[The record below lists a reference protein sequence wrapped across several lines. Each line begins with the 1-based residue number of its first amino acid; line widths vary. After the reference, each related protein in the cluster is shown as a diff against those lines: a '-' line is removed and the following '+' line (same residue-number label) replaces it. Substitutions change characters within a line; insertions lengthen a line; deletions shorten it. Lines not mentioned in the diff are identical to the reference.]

1 MNMTSRESVLWR
13 IAELYTDLTDPL
25 NGPSGVPGTGTS
37 SGLHGHESSCLLNR
51 SSEDHWTP
59 PRCSCSNQTIREYER
74 LVKLMRDDR
83 SEPLVFTS
91 SGKLSVR
98 SLWWHLEHWHHRAQ
112 RVTRHYPVTAK
123 AGGKTITLR
132 NQDGTP
138 VTRPT
143 IAHLR
148 DPKASEQKAQLAI
161 TWIANHWALPVEPML
176 PAPVLEGF
184 KVAA

>member
-1 MNMTSRESVLWR
+1 MTNQDIHDHREQILWR

-25 NGPSGVPGTGTS
+25 NGPAGIRGTGETT
-37 SGLHGHESSCLLNR
+37 GGMNPHLY
-51 SSEDHWTP
+51 TP
-59 PRCSCSNQTIREYER
+59 TVREYER

-83 SEPLVFTS
+83 TEPLIATS
-91 SGKLSVR
+91 SGKVSVR

-112 RVTRHYPVTAK
+112 TVIRHYPVTTK
-123 AGGKTITLR
+123 NHGKPVQLR

-148 DPKASEQKAQLAI
+148 DPKANEQKAQQAI
-161 TWIANHWALPVEPML
+161 TWIAQHWGLQVEPML
-176 PAPVLEGF
+176 PAPVIEPY
-184 KVAA
+184 KQAA